1 MSPLNDTKTL
11 NILAGA
17 LLVIVAIVYLS
28 LNRGKQLDANELPEG
43 SLKRTVLESDVPVLV
58 DFGADW
64 CGACRALSPILEE
77 FERRNSNVRVVR
89 VNIDKNREL
98 AEYFQI
104 RSIPTLMVFKD
115 GKLTA
120 RQTGV
125 VDQTALQ
132 KMVGR

>member
-1 MSPLNDTKTL
+1 MSPPNDVKTL

-17 LLVIVAIVYLS
+17 LLVIVAIVCLS

-43 SLKRTVLESDVPVLV
+43 SLKRMVLESDVPVLV
-58 DFGADW
+58 DFSADW
-64 CGACRALSPILEE
+64 CGACRALSPILAE
-77 FERRNSNVRVVR
+77 FESRNSDVKVVR

-104 RSIPTLMVFKD
+104 RAIPTLMVFKN
-115 GKLTA
+115 GKMTA

-125 VDQTALQ
+125 ANQMALQ
-132 KMVGR
+132 KMVGQ